1 MNSEKSNGK
10 MQWFYDG
17 QSWVYATEQPP
28 MKSPQEPTKEVF
40 DYSYGG
46 SEDPVAKAVL
56 ANMRGKYNK
65 PDKPK
70 AVPVRCEI
78 CSLTVSCHK
87 TYESHINGKP
97 HKKRVAQVSKMKQL
111 EEKVKQDAERA
122 MNSVPGGTQPENPL
136 QSLPNGDIYCR
147 ICDCN
152 MNSGAQA
159 QSHIVGVK
167 HRHRMDKF
175 VRGQRGRGRG
185 RGGFFGRGGF
195 HGMPQQPMPLMDVQV
210 CNQVT
215 SEEAEEEYERVFA
228 ESLANNIDVQE
239 ATKIAEEAKQS
250 ALSFCEDVELGDS
263 AVVKQFQAENDS
275 RFPPRGIVI
284 ISVPNAGKPGTYKCN
299 LCSVMLPS
307 EANLEQHLVSDCHQD
322 SLIKSSL
329 GSLNSNQ
336 EQVEPQ
342 SATRARGKI
351 YRGRPNA
358 VSSGSMKAQ
367 RGRRGLISYGETM
380 PDKLT
385 KGQKKAQPKD
395 IASILAQ
402 KSMAVGVAPGSGPS
416 TTDAGKK
423 VMPLLMS
430 FVRGGVMEGDGGV

>member
-1 MNSEKSNGK
+1 MK
-10 MQWFYDG
+10 
-17 QSWVYATEQPP
+17 PP
-28 MKSPQEPTKEVF
+28 KEPTKEVF

-65 PDKPK
+65 PDRPK

-97 HKKRVAQVSKMKQL
+97 HKKRMAQVSKMKQL
-111 EEKVKQDAERA
+111 EEKVKADTERA
-122 MNSVPGGTQPENPL
+122 MNSVPGGSQPENPL
-136 QSLPNGDIYCR
+136 ESLPNGDIHCR
-147 ICDCN
+147 VCDCN

-185 RGGFFGRGGF
+185 RGGFFGNRGGF
-195 HGMPQQPMPLMDVQV
+195 HGAHHQPVPLMDIQV

-215 SEEAEEEYERVFA
+215 TEEAEEEYERVFA
-228 ESLANNIDVQE
+228 ESLANNVDVEE
-239 ATKIAEEAKQS
+239 ATRIAEEAKQS
-250 ALSFCEDVELGDS
+250 ALAFCEDVELGDS
-263 AVVKQFQAENDS
+263 AVVQQFHAENDS

-284 ISVPNAGKPGTYKCN
+284 ISVPTDGKPGTYKCN
-299 LCSVMLPS
+299 LCSVLLLS
-307 EANLEQHLVSDCHQD
+307 EANLEQHLVADNHQD
-322 SLIKSSL
+322 SIIKSSL
-329 GSLNSNQ
+329 GSLGSNQ
-336 EQVEPQ
+336 GHVEQQ
-342 SATRARGKI
+342 SGSGRGKI

-358 VSSGSMKAQ
+358 INSGSMKAQ
-367 RGRRGLISYGETM
+367 RGRRGLISYGEVM

-402 KSMAVGVAPGSGPS
+402 KSMAVGVATGAA
-416 TTDAGKK
+416 TTEAGKK

-430 FVRGGVMEGDGGV
+430 FVRGGIMEGDGGV